1 MADVR
6 DVNLN
11 RLAVFVAVVDAGSVT
26 GAASR
31 LALTKTMVSAHL
43 QRLEQE
49 VGASLVTR
57 TTRRLSVTEP
67 GRAFYEASVK
77 ILQATEEALSVV
89 SGESAPVRGTLR
101 VTAPG
106 DYGALVVAPALVALR
121 DRHPALQVELVCND
135 MTVDLIAEG
144 FDVAVRLGKL
154 HDSNYRATTLGA
166 LSKALVASPTWLARW
181 KKPKTL
187 DALAALPMVALS
199 VLPNPTVLSLQHR
212 DGTQR
217 KLKCTNAMRISTADA
232 TRAATVA
239 GGGFALL
246 TDFSIAADVA
256 EGRLVRLFPDWSSM
270 PSGIH
275 AVYPPTT
282 HPSPKVRAFIEILR
296 ETLRGV

>member
-11 RLAVFVAVVDAGSVT
+11 RLAVFVAIVDAGSVT
-26 GAASR
+26 GAATR
-31 LALTKTMVSAHL
+31 LGMTKTMASAHL

-67 GRAFYEASVK
+67 GRTFYEASVR
-77 ILQATEEALSVV
+77 ILHATEEALSAV
-89 SGESAPVRGTLR
+89 SGAMAPVRGVLR

-121 DRHPALQVELVCND
+121 DRHPALQVELICND
-135 MTVDLIAEG
+135 KTVDLIAEG

-154 HDSNYRATTLGA
+154 RDSNYRATMLGT
-166 LSKALVASPTWLARW
+166 LSKSLVASPAWLARF

-187 DALAALPMVALS
+187 DALAVLPTVVLS
-199 VLPNPTVLSLQHR
+199 VLPNPMVLSLQHR
-212 DGTQR
+212 DGTLR
-217 KLKCTNAMRISTADA
+217 KLRCANAMRVSTADA

-246 TDFSIAADVA
+246 TNFSIAADVA
-256 EGRLVRLFPDWSSM
+256 EGRLVRLFPDWSSV

-282 HPSPKVRAFIEILR
+282 HPSPKVRAFIEILHQ
-296 ETLRGV
+296 TLRGT